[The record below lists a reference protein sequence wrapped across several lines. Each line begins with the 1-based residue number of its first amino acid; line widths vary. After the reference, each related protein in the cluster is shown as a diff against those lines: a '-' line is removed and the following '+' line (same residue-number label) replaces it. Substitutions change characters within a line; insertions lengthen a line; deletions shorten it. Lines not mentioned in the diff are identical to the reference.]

1 MAGRLRWYPAFLSA
15 TARNEYGREKENAEM
30 TGYQIFW
37 PLVAHVVL
45 VYGLYAL
52 LGMRR
57 AKVVRAGGI
66 AKSDYRENR
75 GEPAES
81 LVVKNCLANQ
91 FELPVLFYACCV
103 LLYIT
108 EADNLVA
115 VGLAWVFVALRY
127 AHAAIHVTSND
138 LRYRSPIFAAGY
150 LVLAAMWGWLA
161 AWMAMA

>member
-1 MAGRLRWYPAFLSA
+1 
-15 TARNEYGREKENAEM
+15 M

-37 PLVAHVVL
+37 PLLAHVAL

-52 LGMRR
+52 LGQRR
-57 AKVVRAGGI
+57 AKMVRAGRI

-75 GEPAES
+75 DEPAES
-81 LVVKNCLANQ
+81 LAVKNCLANQ
-91 FELPVLFYACCV
+91 FELPVLFYACCI
-103 LLYIT
+103 LLYVT

-115 VGLAWVFVALRY
+115 VALAWVFVGLRY

-150 LVLAAMWGWLA
+150 LVLAVMWVWLA
-161 AWMAMA
+161 GWMAIG

>member
-1 MAGRLRWYPAFLSA
+1 
-15 TARNEYGREKENAEM
+15 M

-37 PLVAHVVL
+37 PLLAHVAL

-52 LGMRR
+52 LGQRR
-57 AKVVRAGGI
+57 AKMVRAGKI

-75 GEPAES
+75 DEPAES
-81 LVVKNCLANQ
+81 LAVKNCLANQ
-91 FELPVLFYACCV
+91 FELPVLFYACCI
-103 LLYIT
+103 LLYVT

-115 VGLAWVFVALRY
+115 DALAWVFVALRY

-150 LVLAAMWGWLA
+150 LVLAAMWVWLA
-161 AWMAMA
+161 GWMAIG

>member
-1 MAGRLRWYPAFLSA
+1 MA
-15 TARNEYGREKENAEM
+15 
-30 TGYQIFW
+30 
-37 PLVAHVVL
+37 L

-57 AKVVRAGGI
+57 ARMVRAGSI

-81 LVVKNCLANQ
+81 QVVKNCLANQ

-108 EADNLVA
+108 DADNIVT
-115 VGLAWVFVALRY
+115 VGLAWGFVALRY

-150 LVLAAMWGWLA
+150 LVLAAMWVWLA
-161 AWMAMA
+161 IWMAMG

>member
-1 MAGRLRWYPAFLSA
+1 
-15 TARNEYGREKENAEM
+15 M

-37 PLVAHVVL
+37 PLLAHVAL

-57 AKVVRAGGI
+57 ARMVRAGSI

-108 EADNLVA
+108 EADNLVSL
-115 VGLAWVFVALRY
+115 GLAWAFVVLRY

-150 LVLAAMWGWLA
+150 LVLVAMWIWLA
-161 AWMAMA
+161 AWMLMS